1 MVRISCV
8 AMLCATTLLPGVGLA
23 ADPVTAQPVP
33 LAPAPHSVAGGNALA
48 VDAGGGHVVMLPAAA
63 ASIFAADPKVAE
75 AKPASAR
82 SLFIFGVAPGRT
94 TIAAMD
100 AAGLPIVQYEVTVR
114 PSAYGATEASAAL
127 ARLLPNNNLRIDTLP
142 TGMSVSGNVA
152 TPADAER
159 AISIVKG
166 YSAPNQSVENHISV
180 QGPTQ
185 VNLRVRFIEV
195 SRTLTR
201 QLGLNWQALGNIGRF
216 AVAAVTNYSTGNITS
231 APSALGVGYQGAVN
245 VNSVID
251 ALAQDDLISIL
262 AEPNLTAQSGE
273 TASFLAGG
281 EFPIPVAQQNNQ
293 TTIEFKQYGIS
304 LSFVPT
310 VLAPDHISMRVRPE
324 VSQLTTQGAVQL
336 AAGNSSIQ
344 VPALTVRRADTTV
357 ELGSGQS
364 FAIAGLYQQTRN
376 QTGSGIPGIGEM
388 PVIGAL
394 AHSDAFQRADTELV
408 IVVTPYI
415 VRPTSDPKDIHVPE
429 GATAPPASDLQRVL
443 LFRQYAG
450 TAGSPP
456 PAVPGDVGFVIR

>member
-1 MVRISCV
+1 MLRLSCM
-8 AMLCATTLLPGVGLA
+8 ATLCAACLLPGAGFA
-23 ADPVTAQPVP
+23 AVPGASQPVP
-33 LAPAPHSVAGGNALA
+33 LAPVPHDGGNDLTVA
-48 VDAGGGHVVMLPAAA
+48 AGDGRVVMLPAAA

-75 AKPASAR
+75 AKPASTR

-94 TIAAMD
+94 TVAAMD
-100 AAGLPIVQYEVTVR
+100 AAGLPIAQFEVTVR

-127 ARLLPNNNLRIDTLP
+127 ARLLPNNNLRIDTRLN
-142 TGMSVSGNVA
+142 GMAVSGEVA

-166 YSAPNQSVENHISV
+166 YSAPNQTVENHITV
-180 QGPTQ
+180 QGITQ

-201 QLGLNWQALGNIGRF
+201 QLGLNWQALGNIGRL
-216 AVAAVTNYSTGNITS
+216 AISAATNYSTGNITT
-231 APSALGVGYQGAVN
+231 APSTLGIGYNGAVN
-245 VNSVID
+245 VNSAID
-251 ALAQDDLISIL
+251 ALAQDDLITIL

-310 VLAPDHISMRVRPE
+310 VLGPDHISLRVRPE
-324 VSQLTTQGAVQL
+324 VSELTTQGAVQL
-336 AAGNSSIQ
+336 AAGNSTIQ
-344 VPALTVRRADTTV
+344 VPALTVRRANTTV

-364 FAIAGLYQQTRN
+364 FAIAGLYQQSRN
-376 QTGSGIPGIGEM
+376 QTGSGIPGIGDM

-415 VRPTSDPKDIHVPE
+415 VHPTSDPRDIHVPE
-429 GATAPPASDLQRVL
+429 GATAPAASDLQRVL

-450 TAGSPP
+450 TAASPP
-456 PAVPGDVGFVIR
+456 PTVPGDVGFVIR